1 MVVLYLLAMILLSS
15 RKGEIMRKD
24 NLILSLWMLL
34 VLLML
39 LSSCDERKE
48 DFQPKS
54 AVNWNTVEETDTEE
68 QELRCSEGIPPE
80 TENIPK
86 IELQAS
92 YKMDANGNLVK
103 VYEKEP

>member
-1 MVVLYLLAMILLSS
+1 
-15 RKGEIMRKD
+15 MRKD
-24 NLILSLWMLL
+24 NMIMSLWMLL

-54 AVNWNTVEETDTEE
+54 AVNWNTVKETETEE
-68 QELRCSEGIPPE
+68 KEEM
-80 TENIPK
+80 
-86 IELQAS
+86 ELQAS
-92 YKMDANGNLVK
+92 YKMDENGNLVK

>member
-15 RKGEIMRKD
+15 RKGDIMKKD
-24 NLILSLWMLL
+24 NMIMSLWMLL
-34 VLLML
+34 VLLIML
-39 LSSCDERKE
+39 STCCDELKE
-48 DFQPKS
+48 DYKPKQI
-54 AVNWNTVEETDTEE
+54 VNYNTVKEIDTPV
-68 QELRCSEGIPPE
+68 QD

-92 YKMDANGNLVK
+92 YRMDEHGNLVK

>member
-1 MVVLYLLAMILLSS
+1 
-15 RKGEIMRKD
+15 MRKD

-34 VLLML
+34 ILLTML
-39 LSSCDERKE
+39 STCCDELKE
-48 DFQPKS
+48 DYQPKS
-54 AVNWNTVEETDTEE
+54 AVNWDTVEETETEE
-68 QELRCSEGIPPE
+68 KE

-92 YKMDANGNLVK
+92 YRMDEHGNLVK

>member
-1 MVVLYLLAMILLSS
+1 M
-15 RKGEIMRKD
+15 
-24 NLILSLWMLL
+24 
-34 VLLML
+34 
-39 LSSCDERKE
+39 
-48 DFQPKS
+48 
-54 AVNWNTVEETDTEE
+54 VNWDTVKETETEE

>member
-1 MVVLYLLAMILLSS
+1 
-15 RKGEIMRKD
+15 MRKD
-24 NLILSLWMLL
+24 NLIMSLWMLL
-34 VLLML
+34 VLLTML
-39 LSSCDERKE
+39 STCSKELKE
-48 DFQPKS
+48 DYKPKQM
-54 AVNWNTVEETDTEE
+54 VNWDTVEETETEE
-68 QELRCSEGIPPE
+68 QD

>member
-1 MVVLYLLAMILLSS
+1 
-15 RKGEIMRKD
+15 MRKD

-34 VLLML
+34 VLLMM
-39 LSSCDERKE
+39 LSTCCDERKE

-54 AVNWNTVEETDTEE
+54 AVNWDTVKETETEE
-68 QELRCSEGIPPE
+68 KEEM
-80 TENIPK
+80 
-86 IELQAS
+86 ELQAY

>member
-1 MVVLYLLAMILLSS
+1 
-15 RKGEIMRKD
+15 MRKD
-24 NLILSLWMLL
+24 NLIMSLWMLL

-54 AVNWNTVEETDTEE
+54 AVNWDTVKETETEE
-68 QELRCSEGIPPE
+68 QD

-92 YKMDANGNLVK
+92 YKMDEHGNLVK

>member
-1 MVVLYLLAMILLSS
+1 
-15 RKGEIMRKD
+15 MRKD
-24 NLILSLWMLL
+24 NLIISLWMLL

-54 AVNWNTVEETDTEE
+54 AVNWDTVKETETEE
-68 QELRCSEGIPPE
+68 KEEM
-80 TENIPK
+80 
-86 IELQAS
+86 ELQAS
-92 YKMDANGNLVK
+92 YRMDEHGNLVK

>member
-1 MVVLYLLAMILLSS
+1 
-15 RKGEIMRKD
+15 MRKD

-34 VLLML
+34 VLLMM
-39 LSSCDERKE
+39 LSTCCEELEE
-48 DFQPKS
+48 DYKPKQI
-54 AVNWNTVEETDTEE
+54 VNWDTVEETDTEE
-68 QELRCSEGIPPE
+68 QD

-92 YKMDANGNLVK
+92 YRMDEHGNLVK